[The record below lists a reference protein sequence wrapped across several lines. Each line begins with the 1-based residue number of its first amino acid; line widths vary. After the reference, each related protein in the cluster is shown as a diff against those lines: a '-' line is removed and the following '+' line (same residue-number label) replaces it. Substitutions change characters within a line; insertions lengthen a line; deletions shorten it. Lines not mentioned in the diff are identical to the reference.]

1 MQLMLS
7 FLLAILSSMLID
19 NVVLSRFYGI
29 CPFLGVSRK
38 VKSSLGMGI
47 AVVFV
52 ILLATLICWPLYYFV
67 LVPANVKFLD
77 TVAYILVI
85 ASIVQLVGLF
95 IKKYSPSLYKSLG
108 IYLPLI
114 TTNCAVL
121 GVVQGN
127 STLVEVKKAA
137 DYLPS
142 FLMSLANAIGTSVGF
157 LLVIVIFSCIRVRL
171 ESSNVPKAFK
181 GLPIA
186 LIVAAIMALA
196 FMGLSGLFSGIQL

>member
-1 MQLMLS
+1 MNI
-7 FLLAILSSMLID
+7 FIAFVLAIISSMLID

-52 ILLATLICWPLYYFV
+52 ILLATLICYPLYYFV
-67 LVPANVKFLD
+67 LVPAGIPFMD

-85 ASIVQLVGLF
+85 ASLVQLVGLF
-95 IKKYSPSLYKSLG
+95 IKKFSPSLYKSLG

-121 GVVQGN
+121 GVVQAN
-127 STLVEVKKAA
+127 SDQGL
-137 DYLPS
+137 S
-142 FLMSLANAIGTSVGF
+142 FLSSLANGIGTSIGF
-157 LLVIVIFSCIRVRL
+157 LMIIVVFSCIRVRL
-171 ESSNVPKAFK
+171 ESANVPKAFK

-196 FMGLSGLFSGIQL
+196 FMGLQGLFTGIAA

>member
-1 MQLMLS
+1 MNI
-7 FLLAILSSMLID
+7 FIAFILAIVSSMLID

-29 CPFLGVSRK
+29 CPFLGVSKK

-52 ILLATLICWPLYYFV
+52 IIMAALICWPLYNFV
-67 LVPANVKFLD
+67 LVPAGVPFLD

-85 ASIVQLVGLF
+85 ASLVQLVGLF
-95 IKKYSPSLYKSLG
+95 IKKFSPSLYKSLG

-121 GVVQGN
+121 GVVQSNTDQG
-127 STLVEVKKAA
+127 L
-137 DYLPS
+137 D
-142 FLMSLANAIGTSVGF
+142 FLMSLGNAIGTSVGF
-157 LLVIVIFSCIRVRL
+157 LIIIVVFSCVRVRL
-171 ESSNVPKAFK
+171 ETANTPKAFK

-186 LIVAAIMALA
+186 LITAAIMAIAL
-196 FMGLSGLFSGIQL
+196 MGLQGLFGGIQL

>member
-1 MQLMLS
+1 MNIFIS
-7 FLLAILSSMLID
+7 FILAIVSSMLID

-29 CPFLGVSRK
+29 CPFLGVSKK

-52 ILLATLICWPLYYFV
+52 IIMATLICWPLYNFV
-67 LVPANVKFLD
+67 LVPAGIPFMD

-85 ASIVQLVGLF
+85 ASLVQLVGLF
-95 IKKYSPSLYKSLG
+95 IKKFSPSLYKSLG

-121 GVVQGN
+121 GVAQSNTDQG
-127 STLVEVKKAA
+127 L
-137 DYLPS
+137 D
-142 FLMSLANAIGTSVGF
+142 FLSSLANGIGTSVGF
-157 LLVIVIFSCIRVRL
+157 LIIIVVFSCIRVRL
-171 ESSNVPKAFK
+171 ETANTPKAFK

-186 LIVAAIMALA
+186 LITAALMAITL
-196 FMGLSGLFSGIQL
+196 MGLQGLFSGISL

>member
-1 MQLMLS
+1 ME
-7 FLLAILSSMLID
+7 FLTGFITFILAVVSSMLID

-29 CPFLGVSRK
+29 CPFLGVSKK

-52 ILLATLICWPLYYFV
+52 IVMATLICWPLYNFI
-67 LVPANVKFLD
+67 LVPAGIPFMD

-85 ASIVQLVGLF
+85 ASLVQLVGLF
-95 IKKYSPSLYKSLG
+95 IKKFSPSLYKSLG

-121 GVVQGN
+121 GVAQSNTDQGLN
-127 STLVEVKKAA
+127 
-137 DYLPS
+137 
-142 FLMSLANAIGTSVGF
+142 FLEALANGIGTSVGF
-157 LLVIVIFSCIRVRL
+157 LIIIVVFSCIRVRL
-171 ESSNVPKAFK
+171 ESANTPKAFK

-186 LIVAAIMALA
+186 LITAALMAMAL
-196 FMGLSGLFSGIQL
+196 MGLQGLFSGINLGA